1 MEKNKHIGLRID
13 EETHA
18 GLKELAEYEG
28 RSINGEILYLIR
40 QAVREYQGKIGG
52 GTNVLI
58 FSSSRVSETR
68 FTAKRGNTQSCELR
82 IPSFYLIY
90 CFFFVSCFFSAS
102 SVAASSSA

>member
-52 GTNVLI
+52 GGTNVLI

-68 FTAKRGNTQSCELR
+68 FTAKRGNTQSCALR
-82 IPSFYLIY
+82 VPSLYLIY
-90 CFFFVSCFFSAS
+90 CFFSAS